1 MQVEITPIFLILAA
15 VIGLLVGLLVAS
27 LFTPRESKSNAPTEP
42 PEELAKDGFTEA
54 ARLWYSPSGKRVITE
69 LDGEYYREYQ
79 PLTPEQ
85 KGRVNNLI
93 EQWLFW
99 AGKSNEK
106 TAHMRI
112 LPAVIDSEESE
123 SLPEVAPVLNWSVA
137 EAIKLDEK
145 TDPALVP
152 ESEKPKTIAGQI
164 SQIIDKMLE
173 GNPLK
178 EKGIKLI
185 ENSHQGVDVW
195 IGLEKFEGIDAIP
208 YPDVQQLIRQAV
220 TQWESE
226 SETAKKTI

>member
-1 MQVEITPIFLILAA
+1 MQVEITPIFLVLAA

-27 LFTPRESKSNAPTEP
+27 LFTPRESKPAAPAEP
-42 PEELAKDGFTEA
+42 PEDLAKDGFAEA
-54 ARLWYSPSGKRVITE
+54 ARLWYSPGGKRVITE

-79 PLTPEQ
+79 PLTAEQ

-93 EQWLFW
+93 EQWSSW
-99 AGKSNEK
+99 AGKSIEE
-106 TAHMRI
+106 
-112 LPAVIDSEESE
+112 PAQKIASPAAIEPEEIE
-123 SLPEVAPVLNWSVA
+123 SVAEVGPVLNWSVA
-137 EAIKLDEK
+137 EAMK
-145 TDPALVP
+145 TDDEADPELVP
-152 ESEKPKTIAGQI
+152 EPEKPKTIAGQI

-220 TQWESE
+220 AQWESE
-226 SETAKKTI
+226 SEAAKKIV